1 MMNPGTLL
9 DNIVTK
15 LRLVSALV
23 TEMGGDATHIA
34 AYYDSYPRSV
44 SVLRA
49 ISDLVAP
56 ALLVVYDGTYQAS
69 GRMQSWAHA
78 FRLILKLR
86 EPPLT
91 VTKAAATLTSISVA
105 ANVGTV
111 TWPAHGLEAGC
122 SVTISGATVDT
133 DLNGTY
139 AIVTAPTA
147 DTFTIATAAVADA
160 TYTEATLAA
169 HANTSGA
176 KHYAALHLLVDGIP
190 TGGALKLLNMEINS
204 GCDGM
209 DVPRFERQSLIID
222 QLGNQMDYWVV
233 RWVLTEKGD
242 S

>member
-9 DNIVTK
+9 DNIVTQ
-15 LRLVSALV
+15 LCLVSGLV
-23 TEMGGDATHIA
+23 TEMGGDATHIS
-34 AYYDSYPRSV
+34 AYYDAFPKSTN
-44 SVLRA
+44 LARA
-49 ISDLVAP
+49 IYDLVEP
-56 ALLVVYDGTYQAS
+56 ALLVVYDGTHQ
-69 GRMQSWAHA
+69 GGGQMQVWAHE

-86 EPPLT
+86 EPPLI
-91 VTKAAATLTSISVA
+91 VTKVAATLTSIAVA
-105 ANVGTV
+105 TNVGTV

-139 AIVTAPTA
+139 IIATVSTVDA
-147 DTFTIATAAVADA
+147 FTITTAAVADG
-160 TYTEATLAA
+160 TYTESTLAA
-169 HANTSGA
+169 RANTSGA

-190 TGGALKLLNMEINS
+190 TGGALKLLNMELNS

-209 DVPRFERQSLIID
+209 NVPRFERQSLIID

-233 RWVLTEKGD
+233 RWVLTEKSD